1 MNNDVLKSL
10 GYLKKSLK
18 MSHKAIS
25 NAISKDAQV
34 LVEMGVIATGIHNLI
49 KEIDSIEAQGNYVP
63 VTSSPSSPTA
73 PSIIPVPTLG
83 ATSTDDSGSGIN
95 FLDPS

>member
-1 MNNDVLKSL
+1 MNSDVLKSL

-34 LVEMGVIATGIHNLI
+34 LVEMSVIITDIHNLI
-49 KEIDSIEAQGNYVP
+49 NKIDALEMAIP
-63 VTSSPSSPTA
+63 VSV
-73 PSIIPVPTLG
+73 PSIGVQFSPPVIPVPSLG